1 LELDPIGLSFFTF
14 IVTNL
19 IHHVSKVKSSRISV
33 FAEANRPGRARW
45 KNDEGRRSKEYAR
58 PVYSE

>member
-1 LELDPIGLSFFTF
+1 
-14 IVTNL
+14 
-19 IHHVSKVKSSRISV
+19 V

-45 KNDEGRRSKEYAR
+45 KNDEGRRSNEYAK